1 MFGTKK
7 PGDGAEPKKRISLKR
22 LAVGIVA
29 GFGIFWFGILVGQ
42 GRVVLGTDAIFH
54 KSVSKNL
61 PANLDYSSVE
71 TLYDSLKTSFDGQL
85 DVNQLLDG
93 LKTGLANS
101 AGDPYT
107 EYFNPKDAKDFNNQ
121 LDGTFEGIGAQLA
134 KDADN
139 NIVIVAP
146 IAGFPAE
153 KAGLKPKDIIAVVDG
168 TSTANQNVD
177 QVVNKIRGPKDT
189 QVKLTIVRGSQ
200 HFDVTITREQITIPS
215 VSSKVE
221 NGIGIMTISQFGKDT
236 TDLANKAAQDFKN
249 KGVKAVIL
257 DLRSDPGGLLDAA
270 VNVSSLWLNNKTVL
284 TERRGGQI
292 VQTYKSQGN
301 ALLAGLPTV
310 VLIDSGSASASEITA
325 GALRDN
331 GVATLIGTK
340 SFGKGSVQQI
350 VNFAD
355 GGELKVT
362 IARWYTPNGN
372 NIDKQGITPDQTVE
386 RSDDDAKNG
395 RDPQLDAAMQ
405 FLNK

>member
-284 TERRGGQI
+284 TERRGGQV

-340 SFGKGSVQQI
+340 SFGKGSIQQVQ
-350 VNFAD
+350 NLPN

-362 IARWYTPNGN
+362 IARWFTPSGK
-372 NIDKQGITPDQTVE
+372 NIDKQGITPDIEVLI
-386 RSDDDAKNG
+386 SDDDQKTG
-395 RDPQLDAAMQ
+395 
-405 FLNK
+405 